1 MKQPKI
7 IRKVLQD
14 KSIVLME
21 SDKNYTVIHLSDG
34 KRLMSGYNLKFYEN
48 CTDNDLFKRVNRS
61 MMINKTFILRINL
74 AESAIMLTDGRRVNI
89 SRRRM
94 KELETWV

>member
-14 KSIVLME
+14 ESIVLME

-34 KRLMSGYNLKFYEN
+34 KRLMSGYNLKFYEERI
-48 CTDNDLFKRVNRS
+48 DNKSFMRLNRS
-61 MMINKTFILRINL
+61 VMVNKTYVKLINL
-74 AESAIMLTDGRRVNI
+74 KESELILNDGRKLNI
-89 SRRRM
+89 SRRRI
-94 KELETWV
+94 KAFQDWF